1 MTEQKPKGFGF
12 FMNSAKTKQE
22 KSFGLIVKNGKSKQ
36 QKDEKKLYT
45 IVSCCVSA
53 IFLLTILVP
62 VLSGGEEKSSGNSYK
77 SVAFDL
83 ADLAVDDEAEKV
95 LLEMGK
101 YSDIPQTKIA
111 GGLFDKKDK
120 EERQE
125 IDKTEG
131 TPAAPDEEYKQA
143 RKVRERR
150 QARGV
155 SRPATYTQRPRT
167 QTNPGS
173 LTRGGMVSVGGGSSG
188 VSTSIWTSQDKS
200 RQQGSKTNGSTSG
213 IGGTQQLVA
222 KNDIK
227 GRVATLNRA
236 IEESQR
242 GAGAQNA
249 DIAAQAASDA
259 FTNNN
264 LEAED
269 EGLVDGMDEFADK
282 FNAEDFKKAV
292 SDKDLQDLKNEAEKE
307 KQKTEEE
314 KDPCTKPKNKMS
326 FECYWGPALLK
337 LGEQIIQ
344 SGLNIVQAYAQAS
357 IDAKFGNNKNT
368 NNKNDINNS
377 KAAGEAAYRNAV
389 KNNEIVQK
397 VMDDFFQKNGG
408 K

>member
-53 IFLLTILVP
+53 IFLITILVP

-200 RQQGSKTNGSTSG
+200 RQQGSKTNGSTGG

-269 EGLVDGMDEFADK
+269 EGLADGMDEFADK

-307 KQKTEEE
+307 KDKKEDEADPCKSRNRAIRMECRREQFLEKIMEKLIDAAVDIATSYATDGKKGKKGKNGDKDSGKDNTDSDSGDNKKTNEE
-314 KDPCTKPKNKMS
+314 KVDKTDVWAGKGD
-326 FECYWGPALLK
+326 GPGQTA
-337 LGEQIIQ
+337 
-344 SGLNIVQAYAQAS
+344 
-357 IDAKFGNNKNT
+357 
-368 NNKNDINNS
+368 
-377 KAAGEAAYRNAV
+377 
-389 KNNEIVQK
+389 
-397 VMDDFFQKNGG
+397 
-408 K
+408 

>member
-53 IFLLTILVP
+53 IFLITILVP

-155 SRPATYTQRPRT
+155 SRSPVYTQRHNT
-167 QTNPGS
+167 TPGS

-200 RQQGSKTNGSTSG
+200 RQQGSKTNGSTGG

-269 EGLVDGMDEFADK
+269 EGLADGMDEFADK
-282 FNAEDFKKAV
+282 FNAEELKNAV

-307 KQKTEEE
+307 KDKKEEE
-314 KDPCTKPKNKMS
+314 SDPCKSRNRAIRMECRREQFLEKIMEKLIDAAVDIATSYATGERSGKNKDGKKDS
-326 FECYWGPALLK
+326 K
-337 LGEQIIQ
+337 
-344 SGLNIVQAYAQAS
+344 
-357 IDAKFGNNKNT
+357 KN
-368 NNKNDINNS
+368 
-377 KAAGEAAYRNAV
+377 GEATEPKKDGGEPSAKERAGDSEV
-389 KNNEIVQK
+389 VG
-397 VMDDFFQKNGG
+397 KNGG